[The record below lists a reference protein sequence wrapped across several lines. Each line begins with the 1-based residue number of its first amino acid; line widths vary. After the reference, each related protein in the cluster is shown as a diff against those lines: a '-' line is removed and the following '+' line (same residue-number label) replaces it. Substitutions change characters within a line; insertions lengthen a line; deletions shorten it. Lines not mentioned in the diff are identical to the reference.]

1 MGVLFY
7 PRNIKY
13 FTIVFITPLS
23 LAEAALDQAIILP
36 QPDDSPETRIIPRS
50 EHNIS
55 RQKIDP
61 DALKVLYRLQR
72 HGFMAYLVGGSVR
85 DLLLGKT
92 PKDFDVGTDAHPNQ
106 VHRLF
111 RNSRIIGR
119 RFRLVQVFFSRDKLV
134 EVSTFRKL
142 SDQTDDAVLQA
153 NNTFGT
159 PAEDAL
165 RRDLTINALFY
176 NIADFSVVDYVG
188 GLEDLK
194 AGLIRSVG
202 EAEVRFHRDP
212 VRVLRA
218 VRHAART
225 GFSLTSDTAAAVEH
239 HRGELALC
247 PESRIRDEL
256 LKDLKGGAAAAWL
269 ELAHQTKVLYSL
281 LPNLEEIYG
290 PAESSQRQ
298 AARSMLSLVDQEMAQ
313 GGSPDEAIILAAL
326 LWPALEAKA
335 VEVEFA
341 PGRAGRVQ
349 WALFVR
355 DMLLHLGQP
364 VAFAKRV
371 VERACQAGGLMA
383 FVRMPDLGVRLP
395 KKIAQKGYFQNA
407 CRLARLLGYD
417 LAGLGGSRAQAEKPE
432 RRRRPR
438 RRRRPAGAP
447 ATFPATAQT

>member
-1 MGVLFY
+1 MFAPV
-7 PRNIKY
+7 
-13 FTIVFITPLS
+13 TPPC
-23 LAEAALDQAIILP
+23 LAEAALDQANISPQTDDLP
-36 QPDDSPETRIIPRS
+36 EPRIIPRS
-50 EHNIS
+50 EHGIS
-55 RQKIDP
+55 RKNIDP

-72 HGFMAYLVGGSVR
+72 HGFLAYLVGGSVR

-92 PKDFDVGTDAHPNQ
+92 PKDFDMGTDAHPSQ

-153 NNTFGT
+153 NNTFGS

-188 GLEDLK
+188 GLDDLK

-225 GFSLTSDTAAAVEH
+225 GFTLTPDTQAAVEH

-256 LKDLKGGAAAAWL
+256 LRDLKGGACAAWL

-281 LPNLEEIYG
+281 LPNLEPIYG
-290 PAESSQRQ
+290 PPESQERQ
-298 AARSMLSLVDQEMAQ
+298 AARRMLALVDQEVAQ
-313 GGSPDEAIILAAL
+313 GGVPDEAIILAAL
-326 LWPALEAKA
+326 LWPALEARA
-335 VEVEFA
+335 AQVEFA

-355 DMLLHLGQP
+355 QMLPYLGQP

-383 FVRMPDLGVRLP
+383 FVRMPDPGARLP
-395 KKIAQKGYFQNA
+395 KKIAQKGYFIDA

-417 LAGLGGSRAQAEKPE
+417 LEALAGTRAQPDKPE

-438 RRRRPAGAP
+438 RRRRRRPAPDSAP
-447 ATFPATAQT
+447 AQS

>member
-1 MGVLFY
+1 
-7 PRNIKY
+7 
-13 FTIVFITPLS
+13 
-23 LAEAALDQAIILP
+23 
-36 QPDDSPETRIIPRS
+36 
-50 EHNIS
+50 
-55 RQKIDP
+55 
-61 DALKVLYRLQR
+61 
-72 HGFMAYLVGGSVR
+72 VR
-85 DLLLGKT
+85 DLLLGKK

-119 RFRLVQVFFSRDKLV
+119 RFRLVQVFFSRDQLV

-153 NNTFGT
+153 NNTFGS

-202 EAEVRFHRDP
+202 EADVRFHRDP

-225 GFSLTSDTAAAVEH
+225 GFTLTPDTQAAVES
-239 HRGELALC
+239 HRAELSLC

-256 LKDLKGGAAAAWL
+256 LRDLKGGAAAPWL

-281 LPNLEEIYG
+281 LPNLEPIYG
-290 PAESSQRQ
+290 APQSPERAE
-298 AARSMLSLVDQEMAQ
+298 AARMLALVDQEAAQ
-313 GGSPDEAIILAAL
+313 GSVPDEAIVLAAM
-326 LWPALEAKA
+326 LWPALEARA
-335 VEVEFA
+335 AQEEFT
-341 PGRAGRVQ
+341 PGRVGRVQ

-355 DMLLHLGQP
+355 EMLPRLGQP

-371 VERACQAGGLMA
+371 MERACQAASLMA
-383 FVRMPDLGVRLP
+383 FVRLPDPNARLP
-395 KKIAQKGYFQNA
+395 KKIAQKGYFIDA

-417 LAGLGGSRAQAEKPE
+417 LEALAGGRAQPEAPE

-438 RRRRPAGAP
+438 RRRRRRPAPEQAP
-447 ATFPATAQT
+447 A

>member
-1 MGVLFY
+1 MFVPG
-7 PRNIKY
+7 
-13 FTIVFITPLS
+13 TPPS
-23 LAEAALDQAIILP
+23 LAEAALDQAINPP
-36 QPDDSPETRIIPRS
+36 QPDDLPEPRIIPRP
-50 EHNIS
+50 EHGIS
-55 RQKIDP
+55 RQNIDP

-72 HGFMAYLVGGSVR
+72 HGFLAYLVGGSVR
-85 DLLLGKT
+85 DLLLGKK
-92 PKDFDVGTDAHPNQ
+92 PKDFDVGTDAHPSQ

-188 GLEDLK
+188 GLADLK

-225 GFSLTSDTAAAVEH
+225 GFALTPDTLAAVEH
-239 HRGELALC
+239 HRGELAVC

-256 LKDLKGGAAAAWL
+256 LRDLKGGAAAPWL
-269 ELAHQTKVLYSL
+269 ELAHRTKVLYSL
-281 LPNLEEIYG
+281 MPNLEPIYG
-290 PAESSQRQ
+290 LEDSPDRAWAGR
-298 AARSMLSLVDQEMAQ
+298 MLALVDQEVAQ
-313 GGSPDEAIILAAL
+313 GQSPDEAIIMAAL
-326 LWPALEAKA
+326 LWPALEALA
-335 VEVEFA
+335 SREEFT

-349 WALFVR
+349 WALFTR
-355 DMLLHLGQP
+355 EALPRLGQP

-371 VERACQAGGLMA
+371 VERACQAAALMA
-383 FVRMPDLGVRLP
+383 FVRQPQEGARLP
-395 KKIAQKGYFQNA
+395 KKIAQKGYFADA
-407 CRLARLLGYD
+407 CRLAKLLGHD
-417 LAGLGGSRAQAEKPE
+417 LNALAGGRPPAAEPE

-438 RRRRPAGAP
+438 RRRRRRPP
-447 ATFPATAQT
+447 QATPQT

>member
-1 MGVLFY
+1 M
-7 PRNIKY
+7 
-13 FTIVFITPLS
+13 FTPVAPSTF
-23 LAEAALDQAIILP
+23 AEAALDQDINPLLS
-36 QPDDSPETRIIPRS
+36 DDMPEPCVIPRS
-50 EHNIS
+50 KHGIS
-55 RQKIDP
+55 RKNIDP
-61 DALKVLYRLQR
+61 DALRVLYRLQR
-72 HGFMAYLVGGSVR
+72 HGFLAYLVGGSVR
-85 DLLLGKT
+85 DLLLGKK
-92 PKDFDVGTDAHPNQ
+92 PKDFDVSTDAHPNQ

-119 RFRLVQVFFSRDKLV
+119 RFRLVQVFFPRDKLV

-188 GLEDLK
+188 GLSDLK

-202 EAEVRFHRDP
+202 EADVRFHRDP

-218 VRHAART
+218 VRHAARA
-225 GFSLTSDTAAAVEH
+225 GFTLTPETQTAVEE
-239 HRGELALC
+239 HRAELALC

-256 LKDLKGGAAAAWL
+256 LRDLKGGASAAWL
-269 ELAHQTKVLYSL
+269 ELAHQTGVLYSL
-281 LPNLEEIYG
+281 LPNLEPIYA
-290 PAESSQRQ
+290 PPQSPERET
-298 AARSMLSLVDQEMAQ
+298 ARRMLALVDQEVAQ
-313 GGSPDEAIILAAL
+313 GGLTDEAMILAAM

-335 VEVEFA
+335 AQVEFA
-341 PGRAGRVQ
+341 PSRVGRVQ

-355 DMLLHLGQP
+355 EMLPYLGQP

-383 FVRMPDLGVRLP
+383 FVRIPDLNIRLP
-395 KKIAQKGYFQNA
+395 KKIAQKGYFIDA
-407 CRLARLLGYD
+407 CRLARLLGHD
-417 LAGLGGSRAQAEKPE
+417 LEVLAGTRTQHDNPE
-432 RRRRPR
+432 RHRRPR
-438 RRRRPAGAP
+438 RLRPVPVRFSPEPCRSLRSPGSTGAGA
-447 ATFPATAQT
+447 AR